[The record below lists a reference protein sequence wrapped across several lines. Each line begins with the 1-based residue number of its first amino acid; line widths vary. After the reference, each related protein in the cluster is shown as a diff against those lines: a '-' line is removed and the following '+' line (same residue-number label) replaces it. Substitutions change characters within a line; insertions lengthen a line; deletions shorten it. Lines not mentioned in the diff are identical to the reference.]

1 MKIPNLSKRLSSFR
15 KFIKITGLVFLL
27 YSKNNAEIKF
37 SIQEAHKPNAIVIVA
52 NPEVDDGGAFLSFN
66 EEIRKIE
73 KAGYKVF
80 VDTVS
85 NEKEYFRAFEK
96 GLDSMIYGFDFYLGV
111 AHGNSGSIILGRSDL
126 DSSTNELTSEDL
138 KGRDLSSYFNYGA
151 RGIQMSCSVAD
162 TSVEK
167 CFAQSLSNSMGIPIE
182 APTRDVYVIPL
193 SDNLRFSIYERF
205 FEFIKKSGFNSQGE
219 GNFNT
224 RGVTYRVHKNNN
236 NQIFIE
242 PPVHSYWQ
250 LAIENLYLPSDFD
263 VSRIFHFESKYITI
277 AREVKPQK

>member
-15 KFIKITGLVFLL
+15 EFIKITGLVFLL

-37 SIQEAHKPNAIVIVA
+37 SIQKTHKPNAIVIVA

-96 GLDSMIYGFDFYLGV
+96 GLDSMIYG
-111 AHGNSGSIILGRSDL
+111 S
-126 DSSTNELTSEDL
+126 
-138 KGRDLSSYFNYGA
+138 

-193 SDNLRFSIYERF
+193 SDNL
-205 FEFIKKSGFNSQGE
+205 
-219 GNFNT
+219 
-224 RGVTYRVHKNNN
+224 
-236 NQIFIE
+236 
-242 PPVHSYWQ
+242 
-250 LAIENLYLPSDFD
+250 
-263 VSRIFHFESKYITI
+263 
-277 AREVKPQK
+277 